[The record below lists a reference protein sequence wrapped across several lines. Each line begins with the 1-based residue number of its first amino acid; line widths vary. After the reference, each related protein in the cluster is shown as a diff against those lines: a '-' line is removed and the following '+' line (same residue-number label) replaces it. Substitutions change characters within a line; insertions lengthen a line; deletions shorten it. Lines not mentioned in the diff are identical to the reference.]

1 MVLYDL
7 FKNKF
12 WYIECLDFDWYD
24 TFDGVITTMVVYSGL
39 FILALLLDLFLLP
52 AEIIY
57 LIYILVKKKINNE
70 KILDKVK

>member
-1 MVLYDL
+1 MMLYDL

-12 WYIECLDFDWYD
+12 WYIESLDFDWYD

-39 FILALLLDLFLLP
+39 FILALLIDLFLLP

-57 LIYILVKKKINNE
+57 LIYILVKKKN
-70 KILDKVK
+70 KQ